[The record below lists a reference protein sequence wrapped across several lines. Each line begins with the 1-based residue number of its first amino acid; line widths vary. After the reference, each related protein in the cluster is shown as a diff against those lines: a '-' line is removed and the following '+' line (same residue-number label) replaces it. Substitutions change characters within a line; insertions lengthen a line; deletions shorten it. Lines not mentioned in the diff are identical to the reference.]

1 MITNIYEIIFI
12 INKFDQTLKIFLKT
26 EINFLFSLLDT
37 TTLNPA
43 SDIADSYFICRY
55 GLQS

>member
-1 MITNIYEIIFI
+1 MIGKGNAKKEEIVEKFI
-12 INKFDQTLKIFLKT
+12 NETKSP
-26 EINFLFSLLDT
+26 LFSLLDT